1 MTPRHRFW
9 IPNEIISCAIILTV
23 FRLPVRCFSLSIQ
36 FTLTQ
41 RTNEQEPSQW
51 VTLGVVWTICSGLS
65 ISVQTL
71 RINFSFPFTREN
83 ILGLGMGDASKKC
96 LGRALSNK
104 RPGDSAVLVTEVPGK
119 FVHTTLRCQSRPE
132 DT

>member
-1 MTPRHRFW
+1 MGNAW
-9 IPNEIISCAIILTV
+9 S
-23 FRLPVRCFSLSIQ
+23 
-36 FTLTQ
+36 
-41 RTNEQEPSQW
+41 
-51 VTLGVVWTICSGLS
+51 GVDDLFPGLS

-104 RPGDSAVLVTEVPGK
+104 RPGDSAVLVTGGARESLYTQPYDAKVVLKTRKGFVRVAITNGASLVPMWG
-119 FVHTTLRCQSRPE
+119 FGESNLYE
-132 DT
+132 NLAFG